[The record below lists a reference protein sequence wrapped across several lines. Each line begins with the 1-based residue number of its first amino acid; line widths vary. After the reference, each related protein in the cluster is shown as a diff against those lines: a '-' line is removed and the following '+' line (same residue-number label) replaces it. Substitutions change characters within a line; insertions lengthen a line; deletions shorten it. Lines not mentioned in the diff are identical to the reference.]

1 MNVLSWIQATGLSLL
16 MFALLPVLVS
26 SFAPQNSQRMPTRLG
41 AFSLLPPVTDL
52 PLLEPLQPAAL
63 LPLPLSSS
71 SLYLSATEGWRQYV
85 PLVVISFVIV
95 DILLGSPV
103 ANLALAPMRRAAEK
117 GEAAGDDEAEGG
129 GGGGMF
135 GLGQALNPSLG
146 SRENMLSSKAER
158 IDSNAIAQQVLDKA
172 KGTVEL
178 MDYLEANQSD
188 EQRYEKIRKELDK
201 QMAEVDDKLE
211 GNK

>member
-1 MNVLSWIQATGLSLL
+1 MNVLSWIQATGLSIL

-117 GEAAGDDEAEGG
+117 GEAAGDDEAGG
-129 GGGGMF
+129 EGMF